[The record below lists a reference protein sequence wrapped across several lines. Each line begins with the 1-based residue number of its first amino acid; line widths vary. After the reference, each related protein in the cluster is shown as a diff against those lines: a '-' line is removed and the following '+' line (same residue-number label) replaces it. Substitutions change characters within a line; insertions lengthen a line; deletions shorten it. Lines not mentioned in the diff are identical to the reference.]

1 MTDPELSEK
10 MKELNK
16 NLKPKEEK
24 MAEKTDSQADL
35 TKQLDTIH
43 ANLRDVI
50 SKRNQRIAD
59 LRAEIEQLESENTA
73 LDAKINTILSDI

>member
-35 TKQLDTIH
+35 TKQLDTIL

-50 SKRNQRIAD
+50 SK
-59 LRAEIEQLESENTA
+59 T
-73 LDAKINTILSDI
+73 KG